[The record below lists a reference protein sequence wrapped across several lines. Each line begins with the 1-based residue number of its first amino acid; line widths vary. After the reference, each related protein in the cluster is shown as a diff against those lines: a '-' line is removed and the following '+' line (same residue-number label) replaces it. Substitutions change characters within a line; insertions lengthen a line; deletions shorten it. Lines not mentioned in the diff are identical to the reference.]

1 MLLKDIN
8 TIKNK
13 NVDIT
18 KIIHNNNVIWNNV
31 YMAKDSD
38 FVKID
43 GYWIY
48 KGSELEVE
56 IPKYIKGT
64 LVTDCSYMFS
74 GSSTYKATP
83 VTKVVLRCDNVK
95 NMRYMFKSSPATTLD
110 LSSFD
115 TSNVTNMSYMFD
127 SSSATTLDLSSFD
140 TSNVTNMSAMFYYSS
155 ATTLDLSSFDTSN
168 VTDMAYMFRSSP
180 ATTLDLSSFD
190 TSNVT
195 NMSWMLYSSS
205 VTKGYARTQADANR
219 FNASSNKPSGLTFV
233 VK

>member
-18 KIIHNNNVIWNNV
+18 KIIHNNKVIWGSNV

-43 GYWIY
+43 NHWIY

-56 IPKYIKGT
+56 IPKYINGT
-64 LVTDCSYMFS
+64 LVTNCSYMFS
-74 GSSTYKATP
+74 GNDTYNATP
-83 VTKVVLRCDNVK
+83 VRKVILRHD
-95 NMRYMFKSSPATTLD
+95 
-110 LSSFD
+110 
-115 TSNVTNMSYMFD
+115 
-127 SSSATTLDLSSFD
+127 
-140 TSNVTNMSAMFYYSS
+140 NVTNMSAMFYFSS

-168 VTDMAYMFRSSP
+168 VTDMAYMFRSSS

-205 VTKGYARTQADANR
+205 ATKGYARTQTDANR
-219 FNASSNKPSGLTFV
+219 FNTSSNKPSGLTFV